1 MSERRTT
8 KSKRKDS
15 DGRVL
20 KKGERQIGKS
30 KGYEYRYTD
39 RFGKRQSIYAP
50 SLDELREKIEDSKRQ
65 KELFITNDARKMTMN
80 NLYQG

>member
-1 MSERRTT
+1 MTERRAR
-8 KSKRKDS
+8 SKRKDS

-50 SLDELREKIEDSKRQ
+50 SLEELRETIEDSKRQ
-65 KELFITNDARKMTMN
+65 NELFITNDARKMTIDN
-80 NLYQG
+80 PYDT